1 MLKHWDDPLKELVNR
16 APQDFV
22 KWLKPSSTFD
32 KTLPT
37 RLYREGFN
45 VEIDTDLLCR
55 VVHEDEPYL
64 LQVRFQR
71 ENDPEAD
78 RHLLLYNVIA
88 TTDYDLAT
96 YSVIVYLKPEE
107 FIPESPFIQPSLI
120 PGQEDTLRFYYQTVK
135 LWEIPTETILQAG
148 IEGILPLVPFTREGS
163 QRQSIDQTI
172 EKLGLMSEQPKF
184 ELLSLTYQLASLVYT
199 SPADV
204 NWLRKRFAMI
214 DNHNM

>member
-22 KWLKPSSTFD
+22 KWLRLPSTFD
-32 KTLPT
+32 RTLPT
-37 RLYREGFN
+37 RLYREDFN

-88 TTDYDLAT
+88 TTDYDLVT
-96 YSVIVYLKPEE
+96 YSVIIYLKPEE
-107 FIPESPFIQPSLI
+107 FIAESPLIQPSLI
-120 PGQEDTLRFYYQTVK
+120 PGHEDTLRFYYQTVK

-148 IEGILPLVPFTREGS
+148 IAGILPLVSFTREGL
-163 QRQSIDQTI
+163 QHQSIDQTI
-172 EKLGLMSEQPKF
+172 EKLSLMSEQPKV
-184 ELLSLTYQLASLVYT
+184 EMLSLTYQLASLVYT
-199 SPADV
+199 NPADA
-204 NWLRKRFAMI
+204 NWLRERFAMI
-214 DNHNM
+214 NTHNV